1 MFYKVKLCTD
11 KKYADIRRELSDAL
25 SEWKKIE
32 FGRFCEMTCAKQ
44 DICSSGSS
52 NRIKRQAFVQD
63 NISIKSSFISESI
76 TVSISC
82 CDNSDI
88 KKGFLLLI
96 YYYYLLLKKF
106 IFLLF

>member
-1 MFYKVKLCTD
+1 LCTD
-11 KKYADIRRELSDAL
+11 KNYADIRRELSDAL

-52 NRIKRQAFVQD
+52 NRTKRQALVQD

-82 CDNSDI
+82 CDDSDI
-88 KKGFLLLI
+88 KKGVF
-96 YYYYLLLKKF
+96 YYLFIVKKF